1 MADFRKWFPVLAVV
15 ALLTGAAA
23 SANAQAFQCTANAGV
38 PPLLRAEGLAELA
51 GDLVL
56 NCNGVVP
63 SSGILANIRVFLNTN
78 VTSRLTGT
86 GIEIENEALLLIDEP
101 APGSQVFCAWA
112 NAACTGSTTPSFLA
126 NVFQGGATGVNTV
139 DWLGIPIVAAGSLGN
154 NRVYRITNVR
164 VNANQLGTSSTL
176 IPTQVVMFVSISGS
190 TSVPVNNPQQIV
202 GFVTPG
208 MTFSVTARSYKQCTP
223 TAEDF
228 DYSPT
233 VDLTYTEGFATSFKA
248 QGSDPQD
255 VPGFVYNTESGF
267 VSSTLTGGTSIGLA
281 SQGTRLLARFAGIP
295 SGVALR
301 VPQQVISG
309 GLTLQL
315 VTGTDSAGAGGT
327 VTSGPGT
334 VTVTPSAG
342 AALVVYEVAAA
353 TSASWSTVDAVT
365 IPITVRAT
373 SVPPGLTSPEA
384 TVNGN
389 FAPISTVTVA
399 SSSAPVPRFADVS
412 TSKTAFTISPCRTL
426 LLFPFVTNAVGFD
439 TGIAISNTS
448 SDPFGTTPQSG
459 ACTLNYF
466 GNIPATGGPAPSA
479 VTTPVIAGG
488 EQLAFTVSS
497 GGGVVGTTKTCS
509 ACATPGFHGYVI
521 AVCNFQFAHA
531 FAFVSDLGANK
542 LAEGYLALVIP
553 DVPARDPSNRALS
566 AFGVG
571 VNEGEQLLH

>member
-1 MADFRKWFPVLAVV
+1 
-15 ALLTGAAA
+15 
-23 SANAQAFQCTANAGV
+23 
-38 PPLLRAEGLAELA
+38 LLRAEGLAELA

-56 NCNGVVP
+56 NCSGTVP
-63 SSGILANIRVFLNTN
+63 AGGILANVRVFLNTN
-78 VTSRLTGT
+78 VTSRLTGP
-86 GIEIENEALLLIDEP
+86 GIGNEALLLIDEP
-101 APGSQVFCAWA
+101 APASQVFCAWA
-112 NAACTGSTTPSFLA
+112 NAACTGLTSPSFLA

-139 DWLGIPIVAAGSLGN
+139 DWLGIPIVAAGSSGT

-208 MTFSVTARSYKQCTP
+208 MTFSVTSRAYKQCTP
-223 TAEDF
+223 TAANF

-233 VDLTYTEGFATSFKA
+233 VDLTYTEGFATAFKA
-248 QGSDPQD
+248 RGSDPQNL
-255 VPGFVYNTESGF
+255 PGNVYNTESGF
-267 VSSTLTGGTSIGLA
+267 VSSALTGGTAIGLA

-327 VTSGPGT
+327 VTSGPGV

-353 TSASWSTVDAVT
+353 SSVSWSTVDAVT

-399 SSSAPVPRFADVS
+399 SSTAPVPRFADVS

-448 SDPFGTTPQSG
+448 SDPFGTVPQSG
-459 ACTLNYF
+459 ACTLNYY
-466 GNIPATGGPAPSA
+466 GNIPATGGPAPSP

-571 VNEGEQLLH
+571 FNEGEQLLH